1 MQTDHDYPNGTVT
14 GTTTAS
20 YVTAV
25 TVNNCAGAIFKI
37 TNISGATTTMY
48 YKINGYTS
56 ASSSCAA
63 EAITAQTDVTSATPV
78 VDVATNRPYAKVEIQ
93 VENHSGACSYQVDWI
108 AY

>member
-1 MQTDHDYPNGTVT
+1 MELNHSYDNGTKT
-14 GTTTAS
+14 GTTTSA

-25 TVNNCAGAIFKI
+25 TITNCAGAIFKI

-56 ASSSCAA
+56 AHPSCAA

-93 VENHSGACSYQVDWI
+93 VENHSGACLYQIDWI